1 MEDAQE
7 SQAQE
12 MIYIGVASLQSAVHE
27 EQAVLCGW
35 GFSSIFSAMLFPET
49 KSRASHAQMPRG
61 HKNKTFGNAR
71 VTTYDL

>member
-27 EQAVLCGW
+27 EQAVLFVW
-35 GFSSIFSAMLFPET
+35 LGFLFDL
-49 KSRASHAQMPRG
+49 
-61 HKNKTFGNAR
+61 FGNVVPGDEVKSIACA
-71 VTTYDL
+71 DAAGA

>member
-27 EQAVLCGW
+27 EQAVL
-35 GFSSIFSAMLFPET
+35 F
-49 KSRASHAQMPRG
+49 
-61 HKNKTFGNAR
+61 
-71 VTTYDL
+71 V